1 MIVSKFGI
9 GQQVCYFLLG
19 YFGVVVDIDLV
30 YLFFELLF
38 DELVVND
45 EFCVVLWYYVVME
58 DDNGLLVYIYLVEV
72 QLSSELQDEYFVICY
87 LVGFQLGRYELV
99 GCYCFLLL
107 CDIMEWCEVCYL
119 LLVYQ
124 VMVQRVNKLG

>member
-72 QLSSELQDEYFVICY
+72 QLSSELQDEYFVI
-87 LVGFQLGRYELV
+87 F
-99 GCYCFLLL
+99 
-107 CDIMEWCEVCYL
+107 M
-119 LLVYQ
+119 
-124 VMVQRVNKLG
+124 